1 MVRKQA
7 IFRLSV
13 MLALLAS
20 STLLIMPVRA
30 QTSATDPALDMV
42 GRINAY
48 RDEWGLP
55 PLQVNA
61 ALQQMARDQAT
72 YLASLPELPADGDY
86 HRRADG
92 TYPRQSALLSPVNW
106 TPYGSNDQ
114 ISIGENAAVGSA
126 SFSMNYWLGST
137 IHLNA
142 IVNSAYREIGVGAV
156 SHPWGYIYIVVFGGR
171 PNELP
176 VLVNPVTER
185 LYLTNEYYTGGSG
198 DWLRTATQIQLRDA
212 AGQPLTEWIPW
223 RSTLPIPTTT
233 GRTLT
238 VVFDD
243 GTRQLE
249 TTVDLDRDLVVL
261 PDTVEMVQRIESEME
276 ATGNQSAPASLLP
289 AATEPATEL
298 AANAIVAEPD
308 IRLIYDDQS
317 LTLLNISSESVDIS
331 QLMLAGSGQFLPF
344 SAWLTAAPVLLDDF
358 MSGGCLQVWGWNEPF
373 TLFEPSVCTVRV
385 AYITIAESARL
396 WNLGDFTVMQ
406 GSTPLATCAVN
417 AGICDV
423 SLPN

>member
-1 MVRKQA
+1 MVRKQS
-7 IFRLSV
+7 ILRLSI
-13 MLALLAS
+13 MLVLLMS
-20 STLLIMPVRA
+20 MMLIFMPAHA
-30 QTSATDPALDMV
+30 QTSATSDVALDMV
-42 GRINAY
+42 ARINAY
-48 RDEWGLP
+48 RDEWGIP
-55 PLQVNA
+55 PLQVNGD
-61 ALQQMARDQAT
+61 LQQMAQTQAD

-86 HRRADG
+86 HRRANG
-92 TYPRQSALLSPVNW
+92 TYPRQSALVAPTNW
-106 TPYGSNDQ
+106 PTYGASGQ

-126 SFSMNYWLGST
+126 SFSMSYWLGST

-142 IVNSAYREIGVGAV
+142 IVNPAYREIGVGAV

-176 VLVNPVTER
+176 VLVNPVTGR
-185 LYLTNEYYTGGSG
+185 LYLTNEYYTGGTG
-198 DWLRTATQIQLRDA
+198 DWLRTATQIQLLDA

-261 PDTVEMVQRIESEME
+261 PDTVEMVQAIESGTEP
-276 ATGNQSAPASLLP
+276 APASALP
-289 AATEPATEL
+289 AAAEPTEPL

-308 IRLIYDDQS
+308 IRLIYDAQS
-317 LTLLNISSESVDIS
+317 LTLLNLTPEFVDIS
-331 QLMLAGSGQFLPF
+331 QLMLTGSGQFLPF
-344 SAWLTAAPVLLDDF
+344 SAWLTAAPVLLDSF
-358 MSGGCLQVWGWNEPF
+358 VPGGCLQVWGWNEPF

-396 WNLGDFTVMQ
+396 WTLGDFTVMQ
-406 GSTPLATCAVN
+406 GSTPLATCALN
-417 AGICDV
+417 AGICDI
-423 SLPN
+423 SLPD